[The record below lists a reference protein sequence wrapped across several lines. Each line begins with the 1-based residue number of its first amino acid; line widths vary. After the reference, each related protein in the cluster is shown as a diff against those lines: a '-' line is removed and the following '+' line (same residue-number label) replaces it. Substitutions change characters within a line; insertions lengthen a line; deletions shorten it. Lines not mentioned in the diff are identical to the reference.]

1 MNTRLEHGS
10 LLFDHV
16 VFYLGENTRQGFES
30 FFTIFLQKLK
40 VVKR

>member
-1 MNTRLEHGS
+1 MNTRLEHAS

-16 VFYLGENTRQGFES
+16 VIYLGENPRQGFGS
-30 FFTIFLQKLK
+30 FFTNFLQKLK